1 MIQNKTVGL
10 PNFFSSYRLTDGSLV
25 NVNIL
30 DTGGQE
36 QYKSL
41 NEQYYH
47 KADCCLLVYDVTN
60 RKSFEECKDYYNKN
74 LIEKC
79 KKNVKV
85 ILLGN
90 KTDLK
95 DKRVVL
101 PEEGNGLALE
111 NDYMFMETSC
121 LNNTNVSNAF
131 ETLIELTNIEAKKNK
146 QNNIQLDPKKMTTQ
160 KHSFV
165 HHPNNLIK
173 FLLKENFKLKLYLI
187 WHQKKK

>member
-146 QNNIQLDPKKMTTQ
+146 QNNIQLDPKKM
-160 KHSFV
+160 
-165 HHPNNLIK
+165 
-173 FLLKENFKLKLYLI
+173 
-187 WHQKKK
+187 KKKKHCICSSSK

>member
-60 RKSFEECKDYYNKN
+60 RKSFEQIKIWIDSLEETLGENKKDKYIVALFGNKIDLEKENGSKVVDESEAKEKCKESGFLWGGEISVKTFTKEQ
-74 LIEKC
+74 LIEKINIFIKELYKTIGC
-79 KKNVKV
+79 KKFGTQ
-85 ILLGN
+85 LLE
-90 KTDLK
+90 KP
-95 DKRVVL
+95 
-101 PEEGNGLALE
+101 PE
-111 NDYMFMETSC
+111 
-121 LNNTNVSNAF
+121 
-131 ETLIELTNIEAKKNK
+131 
-146 QNNIQLDPKKMTTQ
+146 
-160 KHSFV
+160 
-165 HHPNNLIK
+165 
-173 FLLKENFKLKLYLI
+173 
-187 WHQKKK
+187 KKKKKKICFFFA

>member
-1 MIQNKTVGL
+1 MIQNNTVGL

-146 QNNIQLDPKKMTTQ
+146 QNNIQLDPKKM
-160 KHSFV
+160 
-165 HHPNNLIK
+165 
-173 FLLKENFKLKLYLI
+173 
-187 WHQKKK
+187 KKKKHCICSSSK

>member
-146 QNNIQLDPKKMTTQ
+146 QNNIQLDPKK
-160 KHSFV
+160 
-165 HHPNNLIK
+165 I
-173 FLLKENFKLKLYLI
+173 
-187 WHQKKK
+187 